1 LPPPPG
7 LFVGVLPRGVSSLA
21 QYYKFVSH
29 SALLIGQSKQNAA
42 GGRASIQRERERE
55 RGETE
60 ERGEREKRERER
72 ERERERRKR
81 EKEERERE
89 RESKR
94 NAEE

>member
-1 LPPPPG
+1 

-42 GGRASIQRERERE
+42 GGRASIQREREK
-55 RGETE
+55 
-60 ERGEREKRERER
+60 EREERER
-72 ERERERRKR
+72 REERDRRERERRER